1 LDEAKELNIACEANA
16 KKNLDGSCCS
26 FHESRVDIRPDRTF
40 DFWHFRSANLL
51 QVKEGD
57 IIIDRNAFHERVHS
71 RSLSPL

>member
-1 LDEAKELNIACEANA
+1 MNGAKELNFACEADA
-16 KKNLDGSCCS
+16 KKNLDGCS
-26 FHESRVDIRPDRTF
+26 FQKSRVDIRPDRTF
-40 DFWHFRSANLL
+40 DFWHVRSANLL